1 MTNKLESLDLLLERE
16 QRRRDDAR
24 AGVLKAVRNEEAARE
39 QLDGL
44 TTYRSDYCKRW
55 TAQFSKAATMDI
67 VRCYQAFVAR
77 LDQAISQQQGMVRSA
92 QAGIENARKRL
103 VEREVR
109 LATVQR
115 LIERRREQFA
125 RAENR
130 VAQRNLD
137 ELAQR
142 RSPAAEFAG
151 LR

>member
-1 MTNKLESLDLLLERE
+1 MNRLQSLDLLLERE

-24 AGVLKAVRNEEAARE
+24 TGVLRAVRNEEAARE

-44 TTYRSDYCKRW
+44 VTYRSDYCQRW
-55 TAQFSKAATMDI
+55 SAQFTKASSMDI
-67 VRCYQAFVAR
+67 VRCYQAFVGR

-92 QAGIENARKRL
+92 QQGIANARKRL

-109 LATVQR
+109 LATVER
-115 LIERRREQFA
+115 LISRRREQFA
-125 RAENR
+125 RAEGR
-130 VAQRNLD
+130 ISQRNLD

-142 RSPAAEFAG
+142 RSPAAALVG

>member
-1 MTNKLESLDLLLERE
+1 MNNLESLDLLLERE

-24 AGVLKAVRNEEAARE
+24 GAVLKAVRNEEAARE

-44 TTYRSDYCKRW
+44 TTYRSDYCQRW

-115 LIERRREQFA
+115 LIDRRREQFA

-130 VAQRNLD
+130 LAQRNLD
-137 ELAQR
+137 EFAQR
-142 RSPAAEFAG
+142 RSPAADFAG

>member
-1 MTNKLESLDLLLERE
+1 MNQLESLDLLLERE

-24 AGVLKAVRNEEAARE
+24 TAVLRAVRSEEAARE

-44 TTYRSDYCKRW
+44 TTYRTDYCQRW
-55 TAQFSKAATMDI
+55 SAQFSRAATMEI
-67 VRCYQAFVAR
+67 VRCYQAFVTR

-92 QAGIENARKRL
+92 QVGIENARKRL

-115 LIERRREQFA
+115 LIGRRREQFA
-125 RAENR
+125 RAEGR
-130 VAQRNLD
+130 LMQRNLD

-142 RSPAAEFAG
+142 RGLAAG
-151 LR
+151 LASLR

>member
-16 QRRRDDAR
+16 PRRRDDAR

-103 VEREVR
+103 VEREIR
-109 LATVQR
+109 DATVER
-115 LIERRREQFA
+115 LIARRRALLARALDRREQK
-125 RAENR
+125 
-130 VAQRNLD
+130 NLD
-137 ELAQR
+137 ELSQR
-142 RSPAAEFAG
+142 RSPAAELVG
-151 LR
+151 L

>member
-1 MTNKLESLDLLLERE
+1 MNRLQSLDLLLERE

-24 AGVLKAVRNEEAARE
+24 TAVLRAVRNEEAARE

-44 TTYRSDYCKRW
+44 VTYRSDYCQRW
-55 TAQFSKAATMDI
+55 SAQFTKASSIDI

-115 LIERRREQFA
+115 LIGRRREQFA
-125 RAENR
+125 RAEGR
-130 VAQRNLD
+130 LVQRDLD

-142 RSPAAEFAG
+142 RSPAAELVG